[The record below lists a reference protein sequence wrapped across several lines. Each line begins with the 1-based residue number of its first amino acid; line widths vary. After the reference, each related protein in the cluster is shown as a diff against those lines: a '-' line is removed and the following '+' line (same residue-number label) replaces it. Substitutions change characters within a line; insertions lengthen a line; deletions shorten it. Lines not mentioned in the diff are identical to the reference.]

1 VVRETGADAH
11 RFLALATRGVSARQ
25 AADYGSE
32 LMLTRVEVNVLLDRA
47 REFVAGVRGYL
58 DANLPMPGQ

>member
-1 VVRETGADAH
+1 
-11 RFLALATRGVSARQ
+11 
-25 AADYGSE
+25 
-32 LMLTRVEVNVLLDRA
+32 MLTRVEVNVLLDRA